1 MTRIIVLV
9 NLKPGKSAAD
19 YERWALTTDLPTVNA
34 LTSID
39 GFSLFQSTGLLG
51 SDAKP
56 PYDYIEILDI
66 NDMDLFGQEASTETM
81 GRIAAEFNE
90 WSTPTFILTR
100 PVTGQGTG
108 DSA

>member
-34 LTSID
+34 LKSID
-39 GFSLFQSTGLLG
+39 GFALFQSTGLLG
-51 SDAKP
+51 SDARP
-56 PYDYIEILDI
+56 PYDYIEIIDI

-81 GRIAAEFNE
+81 GRIAAEFHE

-100 PVTGQGTG
+100 PVTGVP
-108 DSA
+108 A

>member
-19 YERWALTTDLPTVNA
+19 YEQWALTTDLPTVNA
-34 LTSID
+34 LKSVDSFT
-39 GFSLFQSTGLLG
+39 LFQATGVLG

-56 PYDYIEILDI
+56 PYDYIEIIDI
-66 NDMDLFGQEASTETM
+66 ADMDLFGQEVSTEAM
-81 GRIAAEFNE
+81 GRIAAEFND

-100 PVTGQGTG
+100 PVDGAVDG
-108 DSA
+108 AAA

>member
-1 MTRIIVLV
+1 MIRVIVLV

-19 YERWALTTDLPTVNA
+19 YERWALATDLPTVNA
-34 LTSID
+34 LESID
-39 GFSLFQSTGLLG
+39 SFTLFRSTGLFG

-56 PYDYIEILDI
+56 PYDYVEILDI
-66 NDMDLFGQEASTETM
+66 NDMDLFGQEAATETM

-100 PVTGQGTG
+100 PVTDATAGE
-108 DSA
+108 AA